1 MNSDEKLPLAGI
13 KVLELGH
20 TIMGPTA
27 GLVLADLGA
36 DVYKVERTGRGDDTR
51 WLKGFGAGFFTYFNR
66 NKRSLSID
74 LKSAPGKELLLRLIE
89 SADVLIEN
97 FGPETVER
105 LGVGYE
111 TCRGRNP
118 RLIYCSLKGFMP
130 GPYEKR
136 PALDEVVQMM
146 GGLAYM
152 TGPTGRP
159 LRAGASVTDIVG
171 GSYGVIGI
179 LAALYQRQA
188 TGQGQLIQASLFES
202 VAFLV
207 AQHMAIAAIT
217 GKPAPPMPD
226 RGRTWSV
233 YDLFTTADGELVF
246 VGVTSD
252 RHWQRMCETFGYA
265 DLAADRRLDT
275 NQGRI
280 EQREWFLPELHR
292 RLTALNKAELMGLA
306 EKAGIPVAPV
316 ARPEDL
322 FEDPHLNQSGSLA
335 LTRLP
340 GGGTGKLPKIPLRM
354 DGRAFDLRLDPP
366 AIGEGSVGLY
376 REIGLSAEDIRR
388 LAAEGVI
395 ELPRDEWSAV
405 G

>member
-1 MNSDEKLPLAGI
+1 
-13 KVLELGH
+13 
-20 TIMGPTA
+20 
-27 GLVLADLGA
+27 
-36 DVYKVERTGRGDDTR
+36 
-51 WLKGFGAGFFTYFNR
+51 
-66 NKRSLSID
+66 
-74 LKSAPGKELLLRLIE
+74 
-89 SADVLIEN
+89 
-97 FGPETVER
+97 
-105 LGVGYE
+105 
-111 TCRGRNP
+111 
-118 RLIYCSLKGFMP
+118 
-130 GPYEKR
+130 
-136 PALDEVVQMM
+136 M

-280 EQREWFLPELHR
+280 EQRAWFLPES
-292 RLTALNKAELMGLA
+292 K
-306 EKAGIPVAPV
+306 

-395 ELPRDEWSAV
+395 ELPRDELSAV

>member
-1 MNSDEKLPLAGI
+1 
-13 KVLELGH
+13 
-20 TIMGPTA
+20 
-27 GLVLADLGA
+27 
-36 DVYKVERTGRGDDTR
+36 
-51 WLKGFGAGFFTYFNR
+51 
-66 NKRSLSID
+66 
-74 LKSAPGKELLLRLIE
+74 
-89 SADVLIEN
+89 
-97 FGPETVER
+97 
-105 LGVGYE
+105 
-111 TCRGRNP
+111 
-118 RLIYCSLKGFMP
+118 
-130 GPYEKR
+130 
-136 PALDEVVQMM
+136 MM

-179 LAALYQRQA
+179 LAALYQRQS

-395 ELPRDEWSAV
+395 ELPRDELSAV